1 MKRKLTFI
9 ALGIVF
15 IGIIATVVIISNA
28 HNEKIDTNIDLSN
41 VPSALN
47 PDTKEFII
55 KAGVNTPGL
64 ENDGWF
70 FNYGM
75 NYLRKKSTF
84 LNIKE
89 KGFDHVR
96 VPIDL
101 RLFYDE
107 KNNSL
112 NEKLMKKYDRIL
124 DLAEWAGLYVII
136 DFHGWYDIT
145 PTEKADHDLF
155 LKLWRLVAERYQNR
169 SNYVIFEL
177 MNEPSLKTAP
187 SFSLNI
193 LQREAVEAIRET
205 NPTRLILCAAPD
217 GNQPWLLNEV
227 SIIEED
233 KNLAVAVHIYHPG
246 DFTHQGYWWAGRE
259 RNKQV
264 RLTDEMLAE
273 LQWNLKETKKFME
286 KTGIPVM
293 LNEFGMNLEI
303 SDKQDRYT
311 YLGTITEF
319 CNKNNIPWTIWRYNW
334 KEMGISDNGKWKE
347 DIVDVLFL
355 KDVKD

>member
-1 MKRKLTFI
+1 MKRKLTLI
-9 ALGIVF
+9 ALGIAF
-15 IGIIATVVIISNA
+15 IAIIATVVIISNA

-70 FNYGM
+70 FSYGM

-89 KGFDHVR
+89 KGFDHIR

-112 NEKLMKKYDRIL
+112 NEKLMKKYDRII
-124 DLAEWAGLYVII
+124 DLAEWAWLYVIV
-136 DFHGWYDIT
+136 DFHGWYDIS
-145 PTEKADHDLF
+145 PAESEDHDLF
-155 LKLWRLVAERYQNR
+155 LKLWKLVAERYQNR

-193 LQREAVEAIRET
+193 LQRAAVEAIRET

-273 LQWNLKETKKFME
+273 LQWNLNETKKFMKE
-286 KTGIPVM
+286 TGYKVY
-293 LNEFGMNLEI
+293 LNEFGLNLQLSHPE
-303 SDKQDRYT
+303 DRSKF
-311 YLGTITEF
+311 LRRMTEW
-319 CNKNNIPWTIWRYNW
+319 CKENDVPWTFWGYNNG
-334 KEMGISDNGKWKE
+334 EMGLFVGKKWNKPVLN
-347 DIVDVLFL
+347 DLFL
-355 KDVKD
+355 K